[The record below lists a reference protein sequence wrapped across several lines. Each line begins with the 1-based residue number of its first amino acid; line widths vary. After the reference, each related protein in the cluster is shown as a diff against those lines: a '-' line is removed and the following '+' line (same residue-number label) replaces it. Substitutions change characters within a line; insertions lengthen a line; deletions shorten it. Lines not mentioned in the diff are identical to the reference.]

1 MESNNLILF
10 IKNKL
15 LKKPINIRSIKNST
29 DTYESVI
36 RLFLKYKKLP
46 GLL

>member
-15 LKKPINIRSIKNST
+15 LKK
-29 DTYESVI
+29 TYKFKV
-36 RLFLKYKKLP
+36 YKKFNRHI
-46 GLL
+46 